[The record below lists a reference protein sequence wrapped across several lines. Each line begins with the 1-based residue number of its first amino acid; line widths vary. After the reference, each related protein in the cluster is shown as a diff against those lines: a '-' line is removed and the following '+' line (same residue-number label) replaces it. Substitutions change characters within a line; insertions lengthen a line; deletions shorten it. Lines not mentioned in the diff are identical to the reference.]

1 MTVVIHDFEV
11 VAEPKPPG
19 PQQPGTTSPAAQT
32 GTPAPVPQDI
42 ERILC
47 RHKERHARIRAH

>member
-11 VAEPKPPG
+11 VAEPKPPDA
-19 PQQPGTTSPAAQT
+19 QQPGATSATPPATA
-32 GTPAPVPQDI
+32 APVPRDI

-47 RHKERHARIRAH
+47 RHKERHARVRAH

>member
-11 VAEPKPPG
+11 VAEPKQPG
-19 PQQPGTTSPAAQT
+19 PQQAGATSSASKT
-32 GTPAPVPQDI
+32 VTPAPTPQDI

-47 RHKERHARIRAH
+47 RRKERHARTRAH

>member
-11 VAEPKPPG
+11 VAEPKQPG
-19 PQQPGTTSPAAQT
+19 PQQT
-32 GTPAPVPQDI
+32 GTASSASKMAAPAPTPQDI

-47 RHKERHARIRAH
+47 RRKERHARIRAH